1 LRHNVN
7 TSIAGW
13 SFALARA
20 LEDYG
25 IDALAVFRQA
35 GIDLDQIPS
44 AAARLPVSSVQ
55 QVWQYAA
62 EHTDDYFG
70 VVVSG
75 FLDPASFHGL
85 GFALWSS
92 STLKDFIER
101 FIRYRCVLSH
111 MFFCDLLEE
120 DDCYRLTLVDERS
133 IKSTNTK
140 DAALSYVVRMAR
152 QLGDPE
158 FAPLLVRTTV
168 EKDAVSEKLQDFY
181 AADIEYASPDHALLF
196 SKEALEQP
204 LRYGNPDL
212 AAQQDAI
219 VERYIA
225 ELGLISEYM
234 MRVKTTIHSL
244 LSSENVGI
252 ELVAESL
259 NVTVRTLQRRL
270 CAEQSSYNHLLDQVR
285 HQLAM
290 EYIKDPATNATEIA
304 FKLGFTD
311 SGSFGRSFKRWT
323 NQSFSQF
330 RSNAG
335 KE

>member
-1 LRHNVN
+1 MRHNVN

-25 IDALAVFRQA
+25 IDALAVFRRA
-35 GIDLDQIPS
+35 GIELDEVTS

-70 VVVSG
+70 ITVSG
-75 FLDPASFHGL
+75 FLGPASFHGL

-92 STLKDFIER
+92 STLNDFIER

-270 CAEQSSYNHLLDQVR
+270 SAEQSSYNHLLDQVR

>member
-1 LRHNVN
+1 MRHNVN

>member
-1 LRHNVN
+1 LRHTIN

-25 IDALAVFRQA
+25 IDALQVFREA
-35 GIDLDQIPS
+35 GIELDEVPS

-55 QVWQYAA
+55 QVWRYAA
-62 EHTDDYFG
+62 EHTDGYFG
-70 VVVSG
+70 ITVSAYLG
-75 FLDPASFHGL
+75 PASFHGL

-92 STLKDFIER
+92 STLKDFLER

-111 MFFCDLLEE
+111 AFFCELLEE

-133 IKSTNTK
+133 IKSTITK

-158 FAPLLVRTTV
+158 FAPSLVRTTV
-168 EKDAVSEKLQDFY
+168 VKNDVSGRLRDFY
-181 AADIEYASPDHALLF
+181 AADVEYASMDHALLF
-196 SKEALEQP
+196 SKDALARP
-204 LRYGNPDL
+204 LRFGNPDL

-244 LSSENVGI
+244 LSSDNVRI

-270 CAEQSSYNHLLDQVR
+270 SAEQSSYNHLLDQVR

-304 FKLGFTD
+304 FKLGFND